1 MPETWTLTPDG
12 SNEKELYVLMS
23 AMHGSTCCVR
33 PGERRGGV
41 RGVFD
46 LIVDELTEQQRQ
58 EMTERMVR
66 VGLRRITEEE
76 RRAIE
81 AELLLPGQV
90 PSDSPAPLSPVPQP
104 PAPPPA

>member
-1 MPETWTLTPDG
+1 MPETWTITPDG
-12 SNEKELYVLMS
+12 SNEKELYDLMS
-23 AMHGSTCCVR
+23 AVRGSTCRVR

-46 LIVDELTEQQRQ
+46 LIVEELTEQQRQ
-58 EMTERMVR
+58 EMMERMTR

-81 AELLLPGQV
+81 AELLLPRQV
-90 PSDSPAPLSPVPQP
+90 PSEPS
-104 PAPPPA
+104 APPPPSAPPSA